1 MVRTRRIRSN
11 RRSKKSYG
19 RKSTVRK
26 RSLRKKR
33 LKRKIKRNTYRRKNS
48 KIIGSGDPPSP
59 QDPTWVQYAEALAG
73 ERANTIRVLKMPRA
87 QDGLGL
93 SEEEAQLV
101 IDNMERLGQNPDIP
115 NVGNW
120 LRVKTHMDGNV
131 GALRF
136 GEPDDINIFNEVQ
149 AEFLNMNMINI
160 LAAFQNNRTPD
171 QAREWLRNGN
181 TAIREWQALTLY
193 D

>member
-19 RKSTVRK
+19 RKSTLRK

-48 KIIGSGDPPSP
+48 KIIGSGVPAE
-59 QDPTWVQYAEALAG
+59 VQYAEAQAG
-73 ERANTIRVLKMPRA
+73 IRANTITVLEMDRTHG
-87 QDGLGL
+87 GLGL
-93 SEEEAQLV
+93 SPEAAQLV

-115 NVGNW
+115 NVALW
-120 LRVKTHMDGNV
+120 LRVRTHMDANA

-149 AEFLNMNMINI
+149 AEFLDMNMSDI
-160 LAAFQNNRTPD
+160 LAAFQNGRTLGE
-171 QAREWLRNGN
+171 AREWLRNGN
-181 TAIREWQALTLY
+181 TAIREWQELTLY
-193 D
+193 G

>member
-1 MVRTRRIRSN
+1 MVRTRRIRLN

-19 RKSTVRK
+19 RKSTLRK

-48 KIIGSGDPPSP
+48 KIIGSGVPAE
-59 QDPTWVQYAEALAG
+59 VQYAEALAG
-73 ERANTIRVLKMPRA
+73 ERANTITVLEMDRT
-87 QDGLGL
+87 DGGLGL
-93 SEEEAQLV
+93 SPEAAQLV

-149 AEFLNMNMINI
+149 TEFPNMNMINI